1 MIESLKDINK
11 QLTLKDSSNIG
22 YFKQWIVND
31 KLIITR
37 ATIIYYKDTSKPLK
51 NASIMIL
58 EERLHILLDKCI
70 SMYKRV

>member
-1 MIESLKDINK
+1 M
-11 QLTLKDSSNIG
+11 KDSSNIG

-58 EERLHILLDKCI
+58 EERLHTLLDKCI